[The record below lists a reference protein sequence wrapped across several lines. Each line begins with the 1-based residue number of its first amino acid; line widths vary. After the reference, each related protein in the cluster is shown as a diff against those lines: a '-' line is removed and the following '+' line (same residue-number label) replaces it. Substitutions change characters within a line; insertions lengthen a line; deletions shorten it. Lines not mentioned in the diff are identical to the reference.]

1 MKGASLADFAYPL
14 LPVKRATDTT
24 FHNLII
30 QVLVLGLTIAT
41 LVMALDHGGER
52 TLVSFKVV
60 QMVVLLGIVVFT
72 GITLAL
78 HSRKREELRGVVS
91 LSSFGAAI
99 VVLVLSASTMASG
112 ADPGTLWW
120 IELIMA
126 LLSIF
131 WVWRA
136 AGQNIKF
143 V

>member
-1 MKGASLADFAYPL
+1 MKGSSLADFAYPL
-14 LPVKRATDTT
+14 LPVKRASDTT

-60 QMVVLLGIVVFT
+60 QMILLLGIVVFT
-72 GITLAL
+72 GVTLAL
-78 HSRKREELRGVVS
+78 HKRKREELRGVVS

-99 VVLVLSASTMASG
+99 VVLVLSVSTMASG
-112 ADPGTLWW
+112 ADQGTLWW
-120 IELIMA
+120 LELIMA
-126 LLSIF
+126 LLSIL
-131 WVWRA
+131 WVWRT